1 MNRIFSCRRIFSRG
15 VLLSMGGVLL
25 ATAATAQSSDGVQ
38 ADREALRRQLQE
50 MDMSPEG
57 RETASSRRSDLLL
70 KADANSDGVLTR
82 AELQRTLQNKFSRLD
97 RNKDGVASAS
107 DAPKFAGRNRF
118 DSALSQLMAKL
129 DANGDEMLSFTEFSE
144 RALNGFAS
152 IDDDG
157 DGQIEL
163 GSIAARFNATSPEG
177 EG

>member
-1 MNRIFSCRRIFSRG
+1 MDCISSYRRTINCG
-15 VLLSMGGVLL
+15 VMLAMGGVLL
-25 ATAATAQSSDGVQ
+25 ASAATAQSSDGAR
-38 ADREALRRQLQE
+38 ADREALKRQLQE
-50 MDMSPEG
+50 MDLSPEG
-57 RETASSRRSDLLL
+57 RETEGSRRSDLLL
-70 KADANSDGVLTR
+70 KADANSDGVLTS
-82 AELQRTLQNKFSRLD
+82 AELQKSLQNQFSRLD
-97 RNKDGVASAS
+97 RNNDGVASAS

-118 DSALSQLMAKL
+118 DSALAQLMAKL

-163 GSIAARFNATSPEG
+163 ETIAARLKVNPPEG